1 MSSKDILL
9 TCIWTTD
16 GFVVID
22 NKNIPTKDEAYL
34 KISESESK
42 ITAQIP
48 NGLSLITKKII
59 DRRVQSIAKSGFT
72 VPNSSLRIGGGFKVE
87 ITKQDEIPSIL
98 LQEGHK
104 YSFEEFSPKKSVK
117 TVMEKTIVSS
127 ELEYIPSFLKH
138 DVSESDYS
146 KKLERKDEKP
156 SIEKKE
162 EKKEIKV
169 ESFTKQEAGL
179 LKQGISE
186 ILAGRFIIA
195 LSEYGDIFFNRNGS
209 IYSVD
214 FSLGKVE
221 FNTENGKVEI
231 LRTDRISEEDEM
243 VQSAIESATKEL

>member
-48 NGLSLITKKII
+48 NGLSLIAKKII
-59 DRRVQSIAKSGFT
+59 ERRVQAIAKSGFT

-104 YSFEEFSPKKSVK
+104 YSFDEFSPQKSVT

-146 KKLERKDEKP
+146 KKLEREEEKP
-156 SIEKKE
+156 TLEKIEEKE
-162 EKKEIKV
+162 ETKV
-169 ESFTKQEAGL
+169 ESFTKQEVGL
-179 LKQGISE
+179 
-186 ILAGRFIIA
+186 
-195 LSEYGDIFFNRNGS
+195 
-209 IYSVD
+209 
-214 FSLGKVE
+214 
-221 FNTENGKVEI
+221 
-231 LRTDRISEEDEM
+231 
-243 VQSAIESATKEL
+243 